1 MVPVHT
7 QLMNYRLCVLVS
19 GAVCRELICAIV
31 WVNFEIQHLALKK
44 AVVLHK
50 FNCMAATPGNE
61 KKEGGVK
68 PYLKYSGLAFQ
79 MIGVMVLAAW
89 LGMKLDEHFATQN
102 PWFTIV
108 LLVVAVVASM
118 VLVIVSLNKK

>member
-1 MVPVHT
+1 M
-7 QLMNYRLCVLVS
+7 S
-19 GAVCRELICAIV
+19 S
-31 WVNFEIQHLALKK
+31 
-44 AVVLHK
+44 
-50 FNCMAATPGNE
+50 E
-61 KKEGGVK
+61 KQKGDNVK

-79 MIGVMVLAAW
+79 MIGAMVLAAFA
-89 LGMKLDEHFATQN
+89 GMKLDDYFQTQN